1 MIHQEH
7 LGLQV
12 LVAMVVEDVVAE
24 VVDLDAMVEE
34 DVDVG
39 DMEEAEEVDMLS
51 PPILLL
57 LLMMTLILDQKQ
69 EFIHLMSGEPSVGI
83 SANKFRILN
92 LQKAG

>member
-1 MIHQEH
+1 M
-7 LGLQV
+7 
-12 LVAMVVEDVVAE
+12 LVSIVVEDVVAE

-51 PPILLL
+51 PLILLL

-69 EFIHLMSGEPSVGI
+69 ESIHLMSGEPSVGT
-83 SANKFRILN
+83 SASKFRILS
-92 LQKAG
+92 LQKVG